1 MRLQGPRC
9 LVNFRRIL
17 VVPRDC
23 SRRIHS
29 PPPPPF
35 FRALRLSLAVAVL
48 ARGRSRGGAGARGRV
63 AVRHGGERLGASQWH
78 GCGLDLG
85 TAQEQNPSGLG
96 FRVQV

>member
-9 LVNFRRIL
+9 LVSFRRIL

-35 FRALRLSLAVAVL
+35 FRALRLSLAVADL

-63 AVRHGGERLGASQWH
+63 AVQHGGERH
-78 GCGLDLG
+78 GGGLDLG